1 LINTEREGSKGSYSK
16 MEISLL
22 GGDSIFRDE
31 VIGAYA
37 DPKNM
42 LRLLKLILMIILI

>member
-1 LINTEREGSKGSYSK
+1 MINTEKRGSKVVISK
-16 MEISLL
+16 MEILTAWRWFDIS
-22 GGDSIFRDE
+22 GE

-42 LRLLKLILMIILI
+42 LRLLKLI